1 MEEKNLSS
9 LVFGN
14 VVLES
19 QFLGTTPR
27 IYAADMRSYSLRPS
41 PYATLSAP
49 LNDLRRQLQPDH
61 AEAIAKKIFDS
72 VAEELN
78 EKMPA
83 WIDCHVKALEFF
95 GKLPAIIVF
104 DNAATATG
112 NVSTEKARHIQDGHR
127 PLRGVCGLLREHR
140 YQQTASDKPNSKNGL
155 NKG

>member
-49 LNDLRRQLQPDH
+49 LNDLRGQLQPDH
-61 AEAIAKKIFDS
+61 AEAIAKKIFNS

-78 EKMPA
+78 ENYPGGCERAEEELKA
-83 WIDCHVKALEFF
+83 WLMQS
-95 GKLPAIIVF
+95 
-104 DNAATATG
+104 N
-112 NVSTEKARHIQDGHR
+112 
-127 PLRGVCGLLREHR
+127 
-140 YQQTASDKPNSKNGL
+140 
-155 NKG
+155 

>member
-104 DNAATATG
+104 DNAATATYRPKKHATYRMVTDRYAAFTDYYG
-112 NVSTEKARHIQDGHR
+112 NTG
-127 PLRGVCGLLREHR
+127 
-140 YQQTASDKPNSKNGL
+140 TNKPHPTNPTRRMA
-155 NKG
+155 